1 MMWKSIDIMHH
12 VEIDSGACGRSFGG
26 MHFRVGGVFR
36 AGEVPGSREN
46 PRAALGKGFRE
57 IWERLSEV
65 LERFQGEGKVL
76 TRLTP
81 LACVFAC

>member
-1 MMWKSIDIMHH
+1 M
-12 VEIDSGACGRSFGG
+12 VEVLGG
-26 MHFRVGGVFR
+26 CILESGGVFR

-57 IWERLSEV
+57 IWERPREV
-65 LERFQGEGKVL
+65 LGRFQGEGKVL